1 MKCDKISAN
10 GNLICIE
17 ITEKSEFK
25 GYLEKDHFIRGNIF
39 ILQLNSRKEC
49 PYIRNT
55 NYQLLLVY
63 GYSRPPTSINGKTKL
78 KLKHN

>member
-25 GYLEKDHFIRGNIF
+25 GYIEKDHFIRGNIF

-49 PYIRNT
+49 PYT
-55 NYQLLLVY
+55 Y
-63 GYSRPPTSINGKTKL
+63 T
-78 KLKHN
+78 